1 MKPSPYRFE
10 PNHDSLVLKL
20 NQLEVLLIRFLDSHP
35 IVMNAALEILKQIRK
50 EIIQ

>member
-20 NQLEVLLIRFLDSHP
+20 DQLEVFLVFIDSP
-35 IVMNAALEILKQIRK
+35 NARAGALEILKQIRK